1 MAQGRIARVWA
12 WIAETPRLVRQ
23 WTVVLLLF
31 GCALVALGLQ
41 ADARGW
47 WEGHEF
53 LTNLVSSFTSLCF
66 GVPAALLVF
75 SHLGQ
80 AQEQARNKVQ
90 ARTQALHAATEFEA
104 VLLAPFA
111 AADLAQLET
120 GLREASQALQ
130 ATREGGLDV
139 DERNQ
144 RTQVFFNKLHVLLPS
159 VTLARP
165 YDGLRAMQRDKGQ
178 RDVMRKWQTQVQS
191 QSRILDEEVR
201 PRVLASGSAWLT
213 PSQASDIIQAA
224 RWLFMDGRNPWKS
237 RVSQDPRGPQSTAA
251 LAYFLTDVTELCT
264 GAKALK
270 SLPQ

>member
-1 MAQGRIARVWA
+1 MIM
-12 WIAETPRLVRQ
+12 LVLGLA
-23 WTVVLLLF
+23 LLAF
-31 GCALVALGLQ
+31 GLVA
-41 ADARGW
+41 DAHGW
-47 WEGHEF
+47 WQGHEF
-53 LTNLVSSFTSLCF
+53 ATNVASSVTSLCF

-80 AQEQARNKVQ
+80 AQEGARERAQAR
-90 ARTQALHAATEFEA
+90 AQALHAAAEFEA

-139 DERNQ
+139 DERN
-144 RTQVFFNKLHVLLPS
+144 RRREVFFNKLHILLPS
-159 VTLARP
+159 VTFARP
-165 YDGLRAMQRDKGQ
+165 YDGPRAMQRDKGQ

-213 PSQASDIIQAA
+213 PSQASGIIQAA

-237 RVSQDPRGPQSTAA
+237 RAAQDVHGPPSTAA
-251 LAYFLTDVTELCT
+251 LAYFLADVIELCI

-270 SLPQ
+270 SLPE